1 MSSEMPVVTCPS
13 RRSGTGRC
21 RYGFAAAIALLAAV
35 STATTWAFF
44 EEPELPDDRNESTI
58 HYSLVGAL
66 ATCAGYEEL
75 AYRVA
80 TYDQLTDLGIDPS
93 YDGTLCEGW
102 VPAPPPNPV
111 AAAVSGAI
119 LTDLVDGVINGCASY
134 VPLTFPNDE
143 KGHDPACFA
152 NRFRGTAH
160 FFHFPNDDRLERLRE
175 WAFTPNVP
183 LYGDIYAAYGGFTAL
198 PMTWRCV
205 AEWLE
210 QPIDTGPITS
220 DSLEALGIYL
230 HSMADH
236 ASHFD
241 CIEHTESDEIALNI
255 PTHYGQWGTS
265 YCSFFEHYQEL
276 EGDES
281 ELDEAPL
288 SRTLES
294 AVGHE
299 AMLWLYDGI
308 VPHDQPYDFSGI
320 YGELLA
326 WRGAHPDLFVG
337 KPDPIPADLDNI
349 DYQEIMEM
357 VQGMIVGNAGEG
369 GRYNGMYRIEDA
381 DDIAA
386 FCHGIQGL

>member
-1 MSSEMPVVTCPS
+1 MTVRETKRGKRQSVSIRRRPVVMAGS
-13 RRSGTGRC
+13 
-21 RYGFAAAIALLAAV
+21 ALVALVA
-35 STATTWAFF
+35 TATAWAFF

-58 HYSLVGAL
+58 HYSLLGAL
-66 ATCAGYEEL
+66 ATCAGYEDLAWEL
-75 AYRVA
+75 A
-80 TYDQLTDLGIDPS
+80 TYDQLTDLGTDPA

-111 AAAVSGAI
+111 AAAADGAV
-119 LTDLVDGVINGCASY
+119 LTDLVEGVVNGCASY

-143 KGHDPACFA
+143 KGHDPACFT

-160 FFHFPNDDRLERLRE
+160 FFHFPNEDRLERIRD
-175 WAFTPNVP
+175 WAFTPGAL

-198 PMTWRCV
+198 PLTWRCV
-205 AEWLE
+205 AEWRE
-210 QPIDTGPITS
+210 QVIDTGPIEGGTI
-220 DSLEALGIYL
+220 EAFGIYL
-230 HSMADH
+230 HSLADH

-241 CIEHTESDEIALNI
+241 CIAHTESDEIALNI
-255 PTHYGQWGTS
+255 PTHYGQWGSS

-276 EGDES
+276 ETDES
-281 ELDEAPL
+281 ELEEAPL

-299 AMLWLYDGI
+299 VMEWLYDGE
-308 VPHDQPYDFSGI
+308 VPHDYPYDFKGI
-320 YGELLA
+320 YGELLE
-326 WRGAHPDLFVG
+326 WRDAHPELFVG
-337 KPDPIPADLDNI
+337 KPAPIPADLDNL

-381 DDIAA
+381 NDIAA
-386 FCHGIQGL
+386 FCHAIQSTP